1 MSPVHRIALVALLC
15 AGCGPWAWAP
25 PPILLQ
31 APPPPTIASFAVP
44 WANVDVHPADPSALP
59 AGEAVVLFHE
69 EGLRHVVDPMARS
82 VVSRRWFRN
91 VTYIRTEG
99 GLKVADVVINVG
111 SSDRLSSIRARTFK
125 RDGRVVEMARNE
137 VVQEKPRS
145 QSGGS
150 PIRRVIFALPD
161 VAMGDTIE
169 YAYEIEEDHPVLCGT
184 FEVPSDIPV
193 MRTSFWI
200 ATGRGFRL
208 ATRASAGLT
217 LTTTLEGYDGMML
230 RIEGGPFVPTEEEP
244 FAPGSE
250 HVPPSFTFSV
260 RDAQINGQNVPL
272 IESWGDVLQI
282 YLEAQ
287 DKYLRPRKGP
297 PVKLPDDRAGQARA
311 LSEYARDRLIDAPP
325 LGAGVLRDA
334 RQIEEQ
340 RGASARE
347 RVLYLRA
354 QLGAV
359 GAEARLV
366 LVRDRRHGVLD
377 GAVVDPDQVDAMLL
391 YLPPFSAAETSGVY
405 LDPTCAS
412 CAFGELPWWYQ
423 GVVAIVEA
431 PGSMRTPGVWIGR
444 TPVSAATTSKRRVRA
459 TVNLS
464 TTGDAEVDLSIT
476 VDGVAAMALRD
487 AVRDGGGGAAT
498 QREAGGNLIGGL
510 CPRAQLRELAIFGLD
525 TRSAPLEVRAK
536 VRLAGLA
543 TPLGDRLLV
552 PLSPCSRL
560 PADPLASPVRQD
572 PLELPFER
580 QIDDETTLVLPA
592 GYARLEV
599 PAAVSIAAM
608 GGHVESAAPTSAD
621 GGLVGRL
628 QITLPRLTLE
638 ANRVRELRPLFAAYF
653 KASNAIAIV
662 GREPTITTGA
672 AVARKGA
679 RGAKA
684 PVKPP
689 EK

>member
-1 MSPVHRIALVALLC
+1 MSPIHRIALVALLC
-15 AGCGPWAWAP
+15 AGCTGPWAWKVP
-25 PPILLQ
+25 PEYLLP
-31 APPPPTIASFAVP
+31 PPPPTIASFTVP
-44 WANVDVHPADPSALP
+44 WVDVDVHPADPSALP

-69 EGLRHVVDPMARS
+69 EGLRHVVDPIGRS
-82 VVSRRWFRN
+82 VVTRHWFRN

-99 GLKVADVVINVG
+99 GLKVADVVIHVG
-111 SSDRLSSIRARTFK
+111 SSDRLRSIRARTFK

-145 QSGGS
+145 QSSGS
-150 PIRRVIFALPD
+150 PGRRVIFALPD

-208 ATRASAGLT
+208 ATRAGAGLT
-217 LTTTLEGYDGMML
+217 LTTTLEGSDGQML
-230 RIEGGPFVPTEEEP
+230 HIDGGPFVPTDEEP
-244 FAPGSE
+244 FAPGAE
-250 HVPPSFTFSV
+250 HAPPSFTFSV
-260 RDAQINGQNVPL
+260 HDAQINGQNVPL
-272 IESWGDVLQI
+272 IESWSDVLKV
-282 YLEAQ
+282 YLDAQ
-287 DKYLRPRKGP
+287 DKYLRPRTGP
-297 PVKLPDDRAGQARA
+297 PVKLPEDQAGQARA

-325 LGAGVLRDA
+325 LGGSTLRDS
-334 RQIEEQ
+334 RQIEQE

-359 GAEARLV
+359 GVEARLV
-366 LVRDRRHGVLD
+366 LVRDHRHGVLD

-391 YLPPFSAAETSGVY
+391 YLPPSSATATGGVY

-423 GVVAIVEA
+423 GVVAVVETS
-431 PGSMRTPGVWIGR
+431 GSMLSPGVKIAR
-444 TPVSAATTSKRRVRA
+444 TPVSPATRSTRGVRA
-459 TVNLS
+459 TVTLATS
-464 TTGDAEVDLSIT
+464 GDAEVDLSIT

-487 AVRDGGGGAAT
+487 AVRDGGGGEAT
-498 QREAGGNLIGGL
+498 QREAGGALIGGL
-510 CPRAQLRELAIFGLD
+510 CPRAQVRELAILGLD
-525 TRSAPLEVRAK
+525 TRSAPVEVRAK
-536 VRLAGLA
+536 LRLAGLA

-560 PADPLASPVRQD
+560 PADPLASPVRHD

-580 QIDDETTLVLPA
+580 QIDDETTLVLPT

-599 PAAVSIAAM
+599 PAAVSLAAV
-608 GGHVESAAPTSAD
+608 GGRVDSASANE
-621 GGLVGRL
+621 GLVRRL

-662 GREPTITTGA
+662 GREATTPLGTTAARSGA
-672 AVARKGA
+672 H
-679 RGAKA
+679 GAKA
-684 PVKPP
+684 PDSH
-689 EK
+689 